1 MYELL
6 TGHPERDA
14 YELVFLADLTVE
26 LRAWP
31 RDSWA
36 AVGVD
41 PDAVAHAVLACWR
54 RGEIQGL
61 AFEGVTFEEARALE
75 RPAMTIARGQLRARL
90 TRRVHR
96 AYWRWLHPTSRVL
109 RT

>member
-1 MYELL
+1 
-6 TGHPERDA
+6 
-14 YELVFLADLTVE
+14 LVFPADLAGE

-31 RDSWA
+31 HDTWA

-41 PDAVAHAVLACWR
+41 PAAVTHAVIACWR
-54 RGEIQGL
+54 QGDVQGL

-90 TRRVHR
+90 AGRVQR
-96 AYWRWLHPTSRVL
+96 AYWRWLHPTSGRRPDDTFL
-109 RT
+109 